1 MPASSLLCLQM
12 QWSICREGRWL
23 AGVGWD
29 SEAGFSLLHEYRVQE
44 LLTGSEIL
52 ESFQAELPWA
62 KRASNLN
69 GLLFIN
75 SFEYSCM
82 LREGAVE
89 FMQSW
94 LCCSSSL
101 ERAGIHGPPV
111 VIEGVNIGLLLIP
124 RLSYEEAVLYCDSN
138 HSSLAS
144 LTSFTGLRAIKNK
157 IANVI

>member
-12 QWSICREGRWL
+12 QWSVCREGRWL

-29 SEAGFSLLHEYRVQE
+29 SEAGFSLLHEYRRVQE
-44 LLTGSEIL
+44 LLTGSEII

-82 LREGAVE
+82 LRGC
-89 FMQSW
+89 SW
-94 LCCSSSL
+94 
-101 ERAGIHGPPV
+101 V
-111 VIEGVNIGLLLIP
+111 
-124 RLSYEEAVLYCDSN
+124 YAVLTLLFFFFRACWNSWT
-138 HSSLAS
+138 SSCNRREWILVCCWS
-144 LTSFTGLRAIKNK
+144 PLKLWRSCSVLW
-157 IANVI
+157 